1 MLRIVLIIIF
11 FIISVL
17 LQHVTHELMHVFVGK
32 KQGFVITKIQWFTYH
47 GGTKVFVEG
56 EEEVVNGDVPITK
69 AWVYMNAAGIFGT
82 TLLAYVF
89 WGIYL
94 LFPMGYLKLFL
105 WELAMVFLLTDCGY
119 FLLCAF
125 GDCGDM
131 YLVNKYLGAKSK
143 WIKVCAVAVF
153 VMNCFMARL
162 IWD

>member
-1 MLRIVLIIIF
+1 
-11 FIISVL
+11 
-17 LQHVTHELMHVFVGK
+17 MHVFVAK
-32 KQGFVITKIQWFTYH
+32 KQGLVVTKIQWFTYY
-47 GGTKVFVEG
+47 GGTKVFIEG
-56 EEEVVNGDVPITK
+56 EDAVVNGEAPVTK

-89 WGIYL
+89 CGIYL
-94 LFPMGYLKLFL
+94 VAADGIFKLFL

-131 YLVNKYLGAKSK
+131 YLINRYLGTKSK

-153 VMNCFMARL
+153 VMNCSMARL
-162 IWD
+162 IWN

>member
-1 MLRIVLIIIF
+1 MLRIFLIIIF
-11 FIISVL
+11 FIISAL
-17 LQHVTHELMHVFVGK
+17 LQHVTHELMHVFVAK
-32 KQGFVITKIQWFTYH
+32 KQGLVVTKIQWFTYY
-47 GGTKVFVEG
+47 GGTKVFIEG
-56 EEEVVNGDVPITK
+56 EDAVVNGEAPVTK

-89 WGIYL
+89 CGIYL
-94 LFPMGYLKLFL
+94 VAADGIFKLFL

-131 YLVNKYLGAKSK
+131 YLINRYLGTKSK

-162 IWD
+162 IWN